1 MTVVAKGHLVGPV
14 VAESLVAVVAR
25 SPVVVVARGHVAVVA
40 ASPEVAIDR
49 LCRPLWVR

>member
-14 VAESLVAVVAR
+14 VAESLV
-25 SPVVVVARGHVAVVA
+25 VVVARGHVAVVA
-40 ASPEVAIDR
+40 ASPGVAMDR